1 MTIGELWDAL
11 AQYPDD
17 TELYIG
23 YIDLHQ
29 IYQMDFEIVPTQDLN
44 GKVTISLMYQ
54 DIGIINN

>member
-23 YIDLHQ
+23 YINGHSIEEEPFTLAQ
-29 IYQMDFEIVPTQDLN
+29 ITNLD
-44 GKVTISLMYQ
+44 GKVTIAFMTS
-54 DIGIINN
+54 DINIINN

>member
-23 YIDLHQ
+23 YIDVHQ
-29 IYQMDFEIVPTQDLN
+29 IYQMDFEIVNTQDTN
-44 GKVTISLMYQ
+44 GKVTVSLMYQ

>member
-23 YIDLHQ
+23 YINGHSIDEEPFTIAQ
-29 IYQMDFEIVPTQDLN
+29 ITNFD
-44 GKVTISLMYQ
+44 GKVTIAFMTE
-54 DIGIINN
+54 DINIINN